1 MRYLVRRPE
10 SIIDKFLSDFST
22 PTQLGKDMDV
32 YKEDNQYIVEIDM
45 PGFNKEDISLDFKE
59 DVLSIHA
66 SHQQES
72 NSQEREMI
80 YQSRSRSEVTRQIRF
95 SEVNVDEISA
105 EYNNGTLKVML
116 PLVEKVEPE
125 TKQIELK

>member
-45 PGFNKEDISLDFKE
+45 PGFNKEDINLDFKE
-59 DVLSIHA
+59 DILSIHA

-72 NSQEREMI
+72 ETQEREMI
-80 YQSRSRSEVTRQIRF
+80 YQSRSKSEITRQIRF
-95 SEVNVDEISA
+95 SEVNVDDISA
-105 EYNNGTLKVML
+105 EYNNGTLKVVL